1 MLRTSSRYKRNLSFL
16 KKISPKCFA
25 NSFKYNLAVARFN
38 LAVTKSELLQEY
50 GDLLGTDNIS
60 GVILI
65 FESMENLYP
74 LKF

>member
-1 MLRTSSRYKRNLSFL
+1 MLRTSSRCKRNLSLL

-25 NSFKYNLAVARFN
+25 NSFKYNLVVAHFN

-65 FESMENLYP
+65 FESMENLHP